1 MRRRRLALL
10 SGAAA
15 IVAAGAAACDSA
27 NVHILSGQLFDTQNH
42 CLGPVSAVD
51 VVNGSDTGDNCAPE
65 CLVTGAAD
73 AESVYVTTTCPPYA
87 ADYAAETPDTAHD
100 AADPCV
106 GAFAA
111 YDAGTLCS
119 ALDGGDAAPPDA
131 GGDGAPGE
139 AGGDASPADAG
150 DGGSADGAADAPA
163 D

>member
-1 MRRRRLALL
+1 VKRRRIALL
-10 SGAAA
+10 AGAAA
-15 IVAAGAAACDSA
+15 IVAAAAAACDSA
-27 NVHILSGQLFDTQNH
+27 NVHILSGQLYDTQND
-42 CLGPVSAVD
+42 CLGAVSAID

-65 CLVTGAAD
+65 CLVTGVAD

-87 ADYAAETPDTAHD
+87 ADYAAETPAMAHG

-119 ALDGGDAAPPDA
+119 ALDGGDAAPPEA
-131 GGDGAPGE
+131 GGDGAPGDG
-139 AGGDASPADAG
+139 GGDASPADARA
-150 DGGSADGAADAPA
+150 GGSADAAVDAPA